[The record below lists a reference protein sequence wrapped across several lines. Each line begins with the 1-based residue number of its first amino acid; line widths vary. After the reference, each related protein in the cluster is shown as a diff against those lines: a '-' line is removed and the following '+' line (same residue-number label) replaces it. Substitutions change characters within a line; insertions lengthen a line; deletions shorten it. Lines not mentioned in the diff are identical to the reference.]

1 MDSLIASYKRGKY
14 LDVVSQAL
22 KEHSKSDESLKQA
35 VAFKYK
41 NFLSRRKFD
50 FLCKTQSTA
59 FDADQEVWVP
69 RNMCIDIKVT
79 LGAISNKSIET
90 FVKSLDIGSVSQIPD
105 VPGVT
110 RTVTGLVFMIID
122 LHLRLPRLFRKL
134 VWFNDN
140 TNHFIFQFLD
150 DGAPK
155 TSSSTMSIGS
165 LTFWNL
171 GERVRSREF
180 QYLLH
185 CVSLSEKHEV
195 LELLWQQHTEEML
208 LLESSVFTI
217 CGRECTME
225 FQPSADISWQSWACN
240 ELNQAATH
248 TISIC

>member
-1 MDSLIASYKRGKY
+1 M
-14 LDVVSQAL
+14 VSQAS
-22 KEHSKSDESLKQA
+22 KEHSKSDESFKQA

-41 NFLSRRKFD
+41 NFLSRRKFNL
-50 FLCKTQSTA
+50 LCGTQSTA

-69 RNMCIDIKVT
+69 LNMKCWAIDIKVT

-90 FVKSLDIGSVSQIPD
+90 LVKSLDTGSVSQIPD

-122 LHLRLPRLFRKL
+122 LHLWLPHLFRKL

-140 TNHFIFQFLD
+140 TNHLIFQFSD
-150 DGAPK
+150 DGAPE
-155 TSSSTMSIGS
+155 TSSSTTSIGN

-195 LELLWQQHTEEML
+195 LE
-208 LLESSVFTI
+208 
-217 CGRECTME
+217 
-225 FQPSADISWQSWACN
+225 
-240 ELNQAATH
+240 
-248 TISIC
+248 